1 MKTRL
6 TVVALVVLVT
16 TIVYVNRSAVSAAQ
30 AGARADSPMCTLT
43 GYKAAS
49 GLNAAVTGD
58 AVTLTWDAANNQEV
72 RMRFTLSGGTPT
84 IQELAV
90 RRKGGSWGTIAAN
103 ATPEF
108 RVTAAKRRFERSQMN
123 TLRNTGVKEI
133 TPEIHEQYFWNSFWD
148 APLLIPGEGT
158 PTTGQVAGLPR
169 KPEDV
174 TRATATYQATSCDVK
189 TDGARLIVT
198 FPGVTLG
205 VFAGQLQ
212 YTVYKGSNL
221 IQQAVIAKTDRNE
234 VAYKYDAGLKGLA
247 LGAGTRMV
255 WRDTTNATQQHF
267 FGSARNEREIPVT
280 SANRLLI
287 AQQGAAGS
295 IAAFPPPHNFFWSR
309 EAAVNLGYNWY
320 RKDSDSS
327 FSFGIR
333 QAERESDHAEPRY
346 QANFALYNARP
357 GTMQHMPVFFY
368 ISADAAEPT
377 REAVLAFTHGD
388 RYRPLPGYK
397 VMGNHYH
404 MDLGLRLVAA
414 GTPDAEI
421 EDLRALKAVGLNIVT
436 TAERVGT
443 GGAEGNETPEIV
455 LKQRQFQLEGARRL
469 SDKDFLV
476 MPSHEYQPP
485 PFGGHLDM
493 HYSRGT
499 YWLTGRTAGQPFEDN
514 IAPYGMVYRI
524 GTSADLMEMAKREN
538 IAMSMPHPRTKNN
551 ANYPDVFYGKPDAM
565 AAFKDPRFESMGYRW
580 GMGIDRSEKRWSEL
594 RVLPLLDELLNKFA
608 DDPGPAKHLLAISE
622 AHHHYLADDIYGFQP
637 VQYIKLASVPTP
649 DDAGAIIKALIDGD
663 SFVSSGEILIPSFS
677 VQGTGAARK
686 IVADLEWTFPLDFVE
701 VVWGDGTRTETQ
713 IISTT
718 EMPAFGKHRFE
729 IPLDATGKKWVRF
742 AAWDTAGNGALAQ
755 PVKLTQGGRQ

>member
-1 MKTRL
+1 MRTRL
-6 TVVALVVLVT
+6 TVVAL
-16 TIVYVNRSAVSAAQ
+16 IAVAGAAFLWNWTSVAAAQ
-30 AGARADSPMCTLT
+30 TGSSIACTLT
-43 GYKAAS
+43 GYKSAS
-49 GLNAAVTGD
+49 GLKADVAGD
-58 AVTLTWDAANNQEV
+58 ALTLTWDAANNQEV
-72 RMRFTLSGGTPT
+72 RMRFTLIGGTPT
-84 IQELAV
+84 IRELAV
-90 RRKGGSWGTIAAN
+90 RRQGGSWGTIAAN

-108 RVTAAKRRFERSQMN
+108 RVVAAKRRFEGSQLN
-123 TLRNTGVKEI
+123 TLKATGVKEI

-148 APLLIPGEGT
+148 APLDIPGGDAT
-158 PTTGQVAGLPR
+158 STRVVGLPR

-174 TRATATYQATSCDVK
+174 TRATATYQAQGCDVK
-189 TDGARLIVT
+189 TDGARIVVT

-205 VFAGQLQ
+205 MFTGQLQ

-221 IQQAVIAKTDRNE
+221 IQQAVIAKTERNE

-247 LGAGTRMV
+247 LAAGSRMV
-255 WRDTTNATQQHF
+255 WRDTTNYAHQHL
-267 FGSARNEREIPVT
+267 FGGAPNQREIPVT
-280 SANRLLI
+280 TANRLLI
-287 AQQGAAGS
+287 AERGAAGS

-309 EAAVNLGYNWY
+309 EAAINLGYNWY

-333 QAERESDHAEPRY
+333 GAEQESDHLPQY
-346 QANFALYNARP
+346 KANFALYSARP

-368 ISADAAEPT
+368 VSADAAEPT
-377 REAVLAFTHGD
+377 RQSVMAFTRGD
-388 RYRPLPGYK
+388 RYQPVAGYK

-404 MDLGLRLVAA
+404 MDLGLRLVEA
-414 GTPDAEI
+414 GGPDAEI
-421 EDLRALKAVGLNIVT
+421 EDLRQLKAVGINIVT

-443 GGAEGNETPEIV
+443 GGGEGNASPEQV
-455 LKQRQFQLEGARRL
+455 LTQRQFQLEGARRL

-499 YWLTGRTAGQPFEDN
+499 YWLTGRKEGQPFEDN
-514 IAPYGMVYRI
+514 IAPYGKVYRI
-524 GTSADLMEMAKREN
+524 GTTADLMEMAKREN
-538 IAMSMPHPRTKNN
+538 IAMSIPHPRTKNN
-551 ANYPDVFYGKPDAM
+551 ANYPDVFFGKPDAL
-565 AAFKDPRFESMGYRW
+565 AALKDPRFESLGYRW
-580 GMGIDRSEKRWSEL
+580 GMGIDRSERRWSEL

-608 DDPGPAKHLLAISE
+608 DDPGPPKHLQAISE
-622 AHHHYLADDIYGFQP
+622 AHHQYLGDDTYGFAP
-637 VQYIKLASVPTP
+637 IQYIKLASVPTP
-649 DDAGAIIKALIDGD
+649 DDAGSIIKALIDGD
-663 SFVSSGEILIPSFS
+663 SFISSGEILMPSFS
-677 VQGTGAARK
+677 VQGSGAART
-686 IVADLEWTFPLDFVE
+686 IVAELEWTFPLDFVE
-701 VVWGDGTRTETQ
+701 VVWGDGIRTDTQ